1 MGSEKDTCFSFKE
14 GEVLLVNKPQTWT
27 SFQAVNCI
35 KYAVKHCTG
44 EKKIKVGHA
53 GTLDPLA
60 SGLLIICTG
69 KQTKQI
75 ESYQAKE
82 KEYTGT
88 FVIGQS
94 TPCGDL
100 EKEVDK
106 EWNIDHI
113 NPEMLE
119 ESRVKYLGKIQQTPP
134 IFSAVKVD
142 GKRAYD
148 YARSDQDVKLKS
160 REIEIFDFEITRVE
174 MPEVDFRVVCSKGT
188 YIRSLAIDFGKSL
201 GVGAYLKN
209 LCRTRIGDFKLQD
222 SWELEELKE
231 VIREQKEKN
240 I

>member
-1 MGSEKDTCFSFKE
+1 MEGNIQEDFNFKG
-14 GEVLLVNKPQTWT
+14 GEVLLVNKPVSWT
-27 SFQAVNCI
+27 SFQVVNSI
-35 KYAVKHCTG
+35 KYAVKHSTG

-60 SGLLIICTG
+60 RGLLIICTG

-100 EKEVDK
+100 EKEVDQ
-106 EWNIDHI
+106 EWDINHIDSMMI
-113 NPEMLE
+113 E
-119 ESRVKYLGKIQQTPP
+119 ETRKKFLGEIKQTPP
-134 IFSAVKVD
+134 TFSAIKID

-148 YARSDQDVKLKS
+148 YARSNEEVKLKS
-160 REIEIFDFEITRVE
+160 RIVTITSFEITRIE
-174 MPEVDFRVVCSKGT
+174 LPEVDFRVSCSKGT

-209 LCRTRIGDFKLQD
+209 LCRTRIGDYKLCD
-222 SWELEELKE
+222 AWELEDLKCRSE
-231 VIREQKEKN
+231 EKKK
-240 I
+240 